1 MDTFSLHSHSL
12 EYESF
17 VVETTDIY
25 PSLRTVTFPLEN
37 REKNRPQSQCRVSAL
52 CKEMFRGKESFLLSF
67 EVHFYEAQPPPDAS
81 QFKRILAIEVN
92 LNAFPIR
99 RKS

>member
-1 MDTFSLHSHSL
+1 
-12 EYESF
+12 
-17 VVETTDIY
+17 
-25 PSLRTVTFPLEN
+25 
-37 REKNRPQSQCRVSAL
+37 
-52 CKEMFRGKESFLLSF
+52 MFRGKESFLLPF
-67 EVHFYEAQPPPDAS
+67 EVHFYEDQPPPDAS

>member
-1 MDTFSLHSHSL
+1 
-12 EYESF
+12 
-17 VVETTDIY
+17 
-25 PSLRTVTFPLEN
+25 
-37 REKNRPQSQCRVSAL
+37 
-52 CKEMFRGKESFLLSF
+52 MFRGKESFLLSF
-67 EVHFYEAQPPPDAS
+67 EVHFHEDQPPPDAS